1 MSVNVVCLYVLA
13 LQQTADLSR
22 VYLASSPS
30 LNREENVRGKITERG
45 GREKGER
52 IKANVTEIE

>member
-1 MSVNVVCLYVLA
+1 METVVWLCVLS
-13 LQQTADLSR
+13 LRQIADLSR
-22 VYLASSPS
+22 VYPASSSS

-52 IKANVTEIE
+52 IRANVTEIE

>member
-22 VYLASSPS
+22 VYPASSPS
-30 LNREENVRGKITERG
+30 LNREENVRGKTTERG

-52 IKANVTEIE
+52 IRANVTEIE

>member
-1 MSVNVVCLYVLA
+1 MVVCLYVLA

-22 VYLASSPS
+22 VYPASSSS

-52 IKANVTEIE
+52 IRANVTEIE